1 MRNAVETA
9 VVLLL
14 LLLITLSGCGKSDV
28 EAYREA
34 STADTVNAY
43 EDFLRKHGDSEF
55 RAEATNRIREL
66 RTIESYYQDL
76 KPEDPMKRMTAAY
89 KLGLMGKAAM
99 KSVPILIPLLA
110 DNTPCVWS
118 PHMEGTAS
126 SRRKGDGSVETTFFF
141 SSSKDSGWDGRLS
154 SLIGAPSGST
164 IPETKTPAGIACD
177 ALKKITGEDFGTSK
191 EMWQSWW
198 DNRQKAD

>member
-1 MRNAVETA
+1 MKRMSIGVIVAVGIL
-9 VVLLL
+9 VG
-14 LLLITLSGCGKSDV
+14 GCGKSDV

-34 STADTVNAY
+34 SNEDTMNAY
-43 EDFLRKHGDSEF
+43 EDFLRENGDSEF
-55 RAEATNRIREL
+55 RAEATNRILEL
-66 RTIESYYQDL
+66 RTIESYCQDL

-89 KLGLMGKAAM
+89 KLGLMGKSAM
-99 KSVPILIPLLA
+99 KSVPIFIPLLV

-126 SRRKGDGSVETTFFF
+126 SRRKGDGSVETTFSF
-141 SSSKDSGWDGRLS
+141 SSSKDSGWDGRLI

-198 DNRQKAD
+198 DNRKTAD